1 LFISLQL
8 FDFFDHR
15 LCLVV
20 AIITLNRRTSMAKL
34 KINAHKVTFFGCFL
48 GGRQRFFDFLVES
61 HIEFRFFGGRRRR
74 QRTRSV
80 GRKRLQALFRL
91 QGALKRRFYEGPS
104 FLSAELS
111 LTSSEIIS
119 EKSGL
124 GKLEPGGGWGESTI
138 EISGRTRPASAS
150 IFSQTTFNWNRH
162 ISRGNHQ
169 SKMRCNNLPVSH
181 L

>member
-1 LFISLQL
+1 
-8 FDFFDHR
+8 
-15 LCLVV
+15 LVV
-20 AIITLNRRTSMAKL
+20 FLAAANVSSIFSSRPTLS
-34 KINAHKVTFFGCFL
+34 FG
-48 GGRQRFFDFLVES
+48 FLVEGDDGS
-61 HIEFRFFGGRRRR
+61 EPGRLVENACRRFFACRALLNVGF
-74 QRTRSV
+74 TR
-80 GRKRLQALFRL
+80 
-91 QGALKRRFYEGPS
+91 GPS

-119 EKSGL
+119 EKSGR